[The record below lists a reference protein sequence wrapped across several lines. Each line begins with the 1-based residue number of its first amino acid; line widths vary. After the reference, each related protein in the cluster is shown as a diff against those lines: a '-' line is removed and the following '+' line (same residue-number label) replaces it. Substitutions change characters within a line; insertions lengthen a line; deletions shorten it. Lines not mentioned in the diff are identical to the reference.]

1 MNPEVNPA
9 DVNSREF
16 RGGRPV
22 TIEAMIFDF
31 GNVLIGWNPEHL
43 YRSLIPDALERR
55 RFLDEVCSAA
65 WNHQQDLGRTFAE
78 AIAERIALYP
88 DHAALIRAYH
98 ERFGEMLSG
107 PIAEGHDILE
117 RVAAKGIPCYGLTN
131 WSAETFEA
139 SRAVM
144 PFLCRMAY
152 TAVSG
157 RLKIGKP
164 EPEIFRHLLDVI
176 GKPAENCAFLD
187 DSPVNIEAARKLGL
201 KAVLFKNDGSALAE
215 LRKVGLGI

>member
-1 MNPEVNPA
+1 
-9 DVNSREF
+9 
-16 RGGRPV
+16 V

-31 GNVLIGWNPEHL
+31 GNVLIGWNPENL
-43 YRSLIPDALERR
+43 YRSLIPDAAQRR
-55 RFLDEVCSAA
+55 RFLDEICNSA

-88 DHAALIRAYH
+88 DRADLIRAYH
-98 ERFGEMLSG
+98 GRFGEMLSG
-107 PIAEGHDILE
+107 PVAEGQDILD
-117 RVAAKGIPCYGLTN
+117 RVAAKGVPCYGLTN

-139 SRAVM
+139 SRPVM
-144 PFLCRMAY
+144 PFLSRMVY

-157 RLKIGKP
+157 QLKMGKP
-164 EPEIFRHLLDVI
+164 DAAIFHHLLGVI

-187 DSPVNIEAARKLGL
+187 DSPANIEGARKVGL

-215 LRKVGLGI
+215 LRAAGLAI